1 MASNLGPH
9 PNQSVT
15 LKNAASIFST
25 GTKLPKVLGYFL
37 RGTIEAMFGLH
48 GLRLHRQHGYF
59 GCDRRNPRGDLSYA

>member
-1 MASNLGPH
+1 MASHLGPH

-25 GTKLPKVLGYFL
+25 GTKLPKVFGYFL
-37 RGTIEAMFGLH
+37 RSSTEAMSGLH

-59 GCDRRNPRGDLSYA
+59 GRN